1 MPNASFVQKKAIMPQ
16 PSISGLAVSHQS
28 CHNRAQMSA
37 PESELNDTGLL
48 YAEKLREFL
57 ETQHTPY
64 AKPTRSVLFWLGLST
79 WQSRSVLCE

>member
-1 MPNASFVQKKAIMPQ
+1 
-16 PSISGLAVSHQS
+16 
-28 CHNRAQMSA
+28 MST

-64 AKPTRSVLFWLGLST
+64 AKPAR
-79 WQSRSVLCE
+79 